1 MKKSFEKFAIVF
13 AVLLTGCSKNQGGST
28 PGEKTPDY
36 RCEISWDG
44 YTPSATFSDANDSSK
59 TSEEIAKLFVEKV
72 SRHVLSYP
80 HLEENG
86 LREHK
91 VTYSLKSDST
101 ISFTS
106 STTNEEFEHEYVD
119 INEPEVLNYL
129 RADNRTDQFTAL
141 KATIGSSH
149 DTSRYTLQVPKYG
162 DEQTILYLAPD
173 QTFETDVKQY
183 STDQSAYTFEYLVP
197 SYTYYWKAVSKKTSV
212 EFDGG
217 VFTVNDDN
225 ILFSN
230 YSVIGNM
237 RDMGGWKTSESSRI
251 KYNMIY
257 RGRNPDSLTIKQ
269 IEALTEQYGFKTQ
282 IDLRCDGD
290 RGIGVNICTGVNYY
304 YTNTTRY
311 YQQAFTSFLDKK
323 AGRCVTP
330 DEDNDRRLTYAEL
343 YYKIF
348 HVLAKEESYPLYF
361 HCIHGAD
368 RTGTLAILIEGLL
381 GVSEDD
387 IIKDYELTSFNSK
400 SGFRHRG
407 ISNSDDPTHPERGT
421 DFVYPYK
428 DRDSNSGF
436 QGFLSLIKQS
446 NGATLKEKF
455 ATFLK
460 AKIGLEDE
468 VIESIRNLLVEE
480 F

>member
-1 MKKSFEKFAIVF
+1 MKNSFEKLAIVF
-13 AVLLTGCSKNQGGST
+13 AVLLTGCSKDTGGTT
-28 PGEKTPDY
+28 PREKTPDY
-36 RCEISWDG
+36 RCTISWDG
-44 YTPSATFSDANDSSK
+44 YTPSATFSDANHPSK
-59 TSEEIAKLFVEKV
+59 TSEEIAPLFVEKI
-72 SRHVLSYP
+72 SRRVLSYP
-80 HLEENG
+80 HLEESG
-86 LREHK
+86 LREHS
-91 VTYSLKSDST
+91 VSYSLKSDST
-101 ISFTS
+101 VSFTS
-106 STTNEEFEHEYVD
+106 STTNEEFAHEYVD
-119 INEPEVLNYL
+119 INQQEVLNYL
-129 RADNRTDQFTAL
+129 RAETSQEQFLAL

-149 DTSRYTLQVPKYG
+149 DTSSYTLQVPKYG
-162 DEQTILYLAPD
+162 EEQTMLYLASD

-183 STDQSAYTFEYLVP
+183 ATDQGSYTFEYLVP
-197 SYTYYWKAVSKKTSV
+197 SYTYYWKAVSKKSQT

-217 VFTVNDDN
+217 VFTVNEDN

-237 RDMGGWKTSESSRI
+237 RDLGGWKTSENSRI

-282 IDLRCDGD
+282 FDLRCDSD

-311 YQQAFTSFLDKK
+311 YQQAFGAFLDKK

-330 DEDNDRRLTYAEL
+330 DADNDHRLTYAQL
-343 YYKIF
+343 YYKLF
-348 HVLAKEESYPLYF
+348 HVLANEQSYPLYF

-381 GVSEDD
+381 GVSEED
-387 IIKDYELTSFNSK
+387 IVKDYELTSFNSK

-407 ISNSDDPTHPERGT
+407 ISNSDDATHPERGT

-428 DRDSNSGF
+428 DRDSNNGY
-436 QGFLSLIKQS
+436 QGFINLIKQS
-446 NGATLKEKF
+446 NGATFKDKV

-468 VIESIRNLLVEE
+468 VIESIRNILIEE
-480 F
+480 C